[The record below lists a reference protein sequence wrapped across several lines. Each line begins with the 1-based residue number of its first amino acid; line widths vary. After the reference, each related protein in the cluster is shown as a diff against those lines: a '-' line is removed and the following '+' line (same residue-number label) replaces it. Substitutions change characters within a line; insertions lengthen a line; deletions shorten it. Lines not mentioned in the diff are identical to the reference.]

1 MDIPGLWENYS
12 KSTGARV
19 GPGSGL
25 LLDVAEQLQRGRLG
39 PFEGASV
46 AVFPDHP
53 WHEEGG
59 GVSRSFNGGGYYMI
73 YITLTTPSLF

>member
-59 GVSRSFNGGGYYMI
+59 GREALEQRFRCILPGLQPPVHE
-73 YITLTTPSLF
+73 